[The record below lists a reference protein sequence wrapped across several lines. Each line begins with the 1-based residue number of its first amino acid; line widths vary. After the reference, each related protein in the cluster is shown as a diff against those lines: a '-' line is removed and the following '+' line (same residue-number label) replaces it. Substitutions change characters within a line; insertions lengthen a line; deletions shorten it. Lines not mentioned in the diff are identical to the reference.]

1 MYIFNRK
8 KACNMPFANSNDNFF
23 MKKIQALALA
33 CSISVAATAQINA
46 INPLIEGGFE
56 VGTTFAANGW
66 TEINPFTP
74 DNKWVLNNAAPAYN
88 GTRGAHVSNDN
99 TAWAYTTTAARTCH
113 FMRDIPVPAGAA
125 SINLSF
131 YWKGSGQIG
140 SDRMLVYTAPTSVVP
155 AINQPLSPST
165 GIFGATLVW
174 TQTTLAGSYTLAN
187 VSLPSSLAGTTVRLI
202 FTWQNDAS
210 GGASPG
216 AAVDNISLTYVCGTP
231 ASITGVSPLCP
242 GGLVP
247 LSNVFGGGTWASSN
261 PAVGTISPSGVL
273 TGVAPGTT
281 TVTYTSGS
289 CVSTAV
295 VSVSPQPAAITGEDT
310 VCLGAT
316 TTFANSVLGGTWSSS
331 YPTVASVLLTS
342 GIITGN
348 AIGASYITYTM
359 PGGCYTTD
367 TVHVVNVP
375 SVISGPSS
383 VCPGSSISMAC
394 TPAGGSWYSMNPGS
408 ASINP
413 VSGVVLGVAADTAVI
428 RYESPLGRCPSF
440 KTITINPLPAP
451 IISRDI
457 MCAQGMD
464 TAYDATAGGTWSTL
478 TPGLVSV
485 SPTNGYVTPSGTG
498 GVAVIKYTLP
508 TSCAVTKNITLNPL
522 PTPLVSFDGPT
533 NSLYTDTTY
542 ITYQWYHTLF
552 GEIVGATTFKTAG
565 LYNGNYYVIVTDE
578 KGCAGQSAN
587 FVYNTSMAVQDIDG
601 TTQVAI
607 FPNPATDV
615 LNISATATVT
625 ATVSSMDGK
634 VLLRKSGAGKVFIG
648 ALPTGIYMVTV
659 YGTDG
664 SKLATTTVT
673 KQ

>member
-1 MYIFNRK
+1 MS
-8 KACNMPFANSNDNFF
+8 FANSKSNIF

-56 VGTTFAANGW
+56 SGTTFSANGW

-74 DNKWVLNNAAPAYN
+74 DNKWILSNAAPAYN
-88 GTRGAHVSNDN
+88 GTRGAHISNDN
-99 TAWAYTTTAARTCH
+99 SAWAYTTSAARTCH
-113 FMRDIPVPAGAA
+113 FMRDIVIPAGAV

-131 YWKGSGQIG
+131 YWKGSGQVG
-140 SDRMLVYTAPTSVVP
+140 NDRLLVYTAPTSVVP
-155 AINQPLSPST
+155 MANQPVSPST

-174 TQTTLAGSYTLAN
+174 TQTTVTGSYTLAN

-216 AAVDNISLTYVCGTP
+216 AAVDNISLNYVCGTP

-247 LSNVFGGGTWASSN
+247 LSNVFTGGTWASSN

-273 TGVAPGTT
+273 SGIAPGTT

-375 SVISGPSS
+375 SAISGPSA
-383 VCPGSSISMAC
+383 VCPGSTISMSC
-394 TPAGGSWYSMNPGS
+394 TPPGGSWYSMNPGS
-408 ASINP
+408 ASINST
-413 VSGVVLGVAADTAVI
+413 SGVVLGIAADTAI
-428 RYESPLGRCPSF
+428 IKYASPLGGCPSF

-451 IISRDI
+451 IISRNI
-457 MCAQGMD
+457 MCAQGAD
-464 TAYDATAGGTWSTL
+464 TAYNATAGGTWSTL
-478 TPGLVSV
+478 TPGLVSI
-485 SPTNGYVTPSGTG
+485 SPAGYVAPTGTA
-498 GVAVIKYTLP
+498 GVAVIKYTLS
-508 TSCAVTKNITLNPL
+508 TSCAVTKSITLDPL
-522 PTPLVSFDGPT
+522 PTPIVSFESAT

-542 ITYQWYHTLF
+542 ITYQWHHTLF

-565 LYNGNYYVIVTDE
+565 IYNGNYYVIVTDE
-578 KGCAGQSAN
+578 KGCAGRSPN
-587 FVYNTSMAVQDIDG
+587 FTYNTSMDVKHVNEIASVS
-601 TTQVAI
+601 V

-615 LNISATATVT
+615 INISCTAAVN

-634 VLLRKSGAGKVFIG
+634 VLIGKSGAGKVFIG
-648 ALPTGIYMVTV
+648 ALPAGTYMVTV
-659 YGTDG
+659 YSSDG
-664 SKLATTTVT
+664 NRLTTTTVT